1 MRGAEVTMGALLGG
15 LVAVVVV
22 VVLVGIAYQA
32 IGNARDARRFP
43 PPGKMVDVG
52 GYCLHI
58 HSMGEGS
65 PTVVF
70 ESALGGSSLS
80 WALVRSDVA
89 KLTHACNYDRAG
101 LGWSD
106 AGPMPRTSLRIVKEL
121 HTVLTNA
128 RTKGPY
134 VVVGHSFGGLT
145 ARLYA
150 TQYPEEVA
158 GIVLV
163 DPSNP
168 SQWLQM
174 TEEQRKRLE
183 TGVRLARRGAILARL
198 GIARLTAFLVSAG
211 ASGIARISV
220 SLVSGGALNQTV
232 ERILAPVKKLP
243 SELWPM
249 LKAIWVQPKFFE
261 ALASEMDCLPESAAQ
276 VAASGDCG
284 AIPLVVLSA
293 GDPTTAKMI
302 EQEAVA
308 RLSSNGKIIVVPNSG
323 HWIQL
328 DQPQFVIDAIREV
341 LQSARRG

>member
-1 MRGAEVTMGALLGG
+1 MRGVEVTIGALLGD
-15 LVAVVVV
+15 LVALVVA

-32 IGNARDARRFP
+32 IGSARDNRRFP
-43 PPGKMVDVG
+43 PPGQMVDVG

-65 PTVVF
+65 PTVVL

-89 KLTHACNYDRAG
+89 KFTCACSYDRAG
-101 LGWSD
+101 IGWSD
-106 AGPMPRTSLRIVKEL
+106 ADPMPRTAQRIVNEL
-121 HTVLTNA
+121 HTLLTNA

-134 VVVGHSFGGLT
+134 VLVGHSFGGL
-145 ARLYA
+145 AVRLYA
-150 TQYPEEVA
+150 AQYPEEVV
-158 GIVLV
+158 GMVLV
-163 DPSNP
+163 DPTHP

-174 TEEQRKRLE
+174 TEEKRKRLE
-183 TGVRLARRGAILARL
+183 TGARLSRRGEILARL

-211 ASGIARISV
+211 ASGIARFSV

-232 ERILAPVKKLP
+232 EHMLAPVKKLP
-243 SELWPM
+243 SELWPI

-261 ALASEMDCLPESAAQ
+261 ALASEMECLPESAAQ
-276 VAASGDCG
+276 VAASGAYGDM
-284 AIPLVVLSA
+284 PLVVLSP
-293 GDPTTAKMI
+293 GDATTAKTM

-308 RLSSNGKIIVVPNSG
+308 RLSSNGKIIVAPNSG

-328 DQPQFVIDAIREV
+328 DQPQVVIDAIREV
-341 LQSARRG
+341 LQSVRR

>member
-1 MRGAEVTMGALLGG
+1 MRGAEVTIGALLGN
-15 LVAVVVV
+15 LVSLVVL

-32 IGNARDARRFP
+32 IGSARDNRRFP
-43 PPGKMVDVG
+43 PPGEMVDVG

-89 KLTHACNYDRAG
+89 EFTRACSYDRAG

-106 AGPMPRTSLRIVKEL
+106 ADPMPRTAQRIVKEL
-121 HTVLTNA
+121 HTLLTNA
-128 RTKGPY
+128 RMEGPY
-134 VVVGHSFGGLT
+134 VLVGHSFGGLT

-150 TQYPEEVA
+150 AQYPEEVV
-158 GIVLV
+158 GMVLV
-163 DPSNP
+163 DPTHP

-183 TGVRLARRGAILARL
+183 TGARLSRRGGILARL

-211 ASGIARISV
+211 ALGIARFSV
-220 SLVSGGALNQTV
+220 SLVSGGALNQRA
-232 ERILAPVKKLP
+232 ERILAAVKKLP
-243 SELWPM
+243 SELWPI
-249 LKAIWVQPKFFE
+249 LRALWVQPKFFE
-261 ALASEMDCLPESAAQ
+261 ALASEMECLPESAAQ
-276 VAASGDCG
+276 VAATGDCG
-284 AIPLVVLSA
+284 DIPLVVLSA
-293 GDPTTAKMI
+293 GNPTTAQMM
-302 EQEAVA
+302 EQDAVA
-308 RLSSNGKIIVVPNSG
+308 RLSSTGKIIVVPNSG

-341 LQSARRG
+341 LQSARR